1 MDAGLARTRTSWR
14 GAVALCATVAL
25 AAGSV
30 HVAWGGVGAPPP
42 AAQPS
47 PAAGLEVSVI
57 LPALHAERTPA
68 FTPESLIARPVFSAT
83 RRPREEIAP
92 ALEAEA
98 PEPAAAPAP
107 PAPPSYLVDG
117 VMVFAETR
125 KILLRRQP
133 REPGQWLSQGDTTQE
148 GWTILSIRAD
158 EIVLE
163 QGGRSVA
170 MSPRMRRSLQ

>member
-1 MDAGLARTRTSWR
+1 MA
-14 GAVALCATVAL
+14 
-25 AAGSV
+25 
-30 HVAWGGVGAPPP
+30 PP
-42 AAQPS
+42 AAGRPG
-47 PAAGLEVSVI
+47 PAAPFEVSLI
-57 LPALHAERTPA
+57 LPGLHADRAPA
-68 FTPESLIARPVFSAT
+68 FAPEALVARPVFSAT
-83 RRPREEIAP
+83 RRPRGEIEP
-92 ALEAEA
+92 VPEPEA
-98 PEPAAAPAP
+98 PEPAAPPHP

-163 QGGRSVA
+163 QGGQSVA
-170 MSPRMRRSLQ
+170 MSPRTRRGLQ